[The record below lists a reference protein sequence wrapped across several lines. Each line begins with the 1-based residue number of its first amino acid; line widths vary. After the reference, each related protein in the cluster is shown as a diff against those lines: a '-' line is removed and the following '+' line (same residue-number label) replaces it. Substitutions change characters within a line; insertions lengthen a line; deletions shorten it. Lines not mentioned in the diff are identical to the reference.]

1 MKDSLKGQLMK
12 DAEVPTTTTTDLD
25 TIDPKVDIRY
35 SNGHLKG
42 KFNLK
47 FKQHIFNWII
57 ATMVSGCGV
66 HGIYL
71 HYHEQDLEN
80 TIIEQ
85 QKMVAKAQSE
95 AAVAVTNL
103 QQLQSLL
110 MQRSI
115 LPPTAGAGNQD
126 ASKPKP

>member
-1 MKDSLKGQLMK
+1 MKDV
-12 DAEVPTTTTTDLD
+12 DVPNTPTLDLD
-25 TIDPKVDIRY
+25 VSDPKIDIHY
-35 SNGHLKG
+35 TNGSLKG

-47 FKQHIFNWII
+47 FKQHVFNWVI
-57 ATMVSGCGV
+57 ATLVSGCGA

-95 AAVAVTNL
+95 AAVAVANL
-103 QQLQSLL
+103 QQLQLL
-110 MQRSI
+110 LTQRSI
-115 LPPTAGAGNQD
+115 LPPITGVDNQD
-126 ASKPKP
+126 KPKQKQ